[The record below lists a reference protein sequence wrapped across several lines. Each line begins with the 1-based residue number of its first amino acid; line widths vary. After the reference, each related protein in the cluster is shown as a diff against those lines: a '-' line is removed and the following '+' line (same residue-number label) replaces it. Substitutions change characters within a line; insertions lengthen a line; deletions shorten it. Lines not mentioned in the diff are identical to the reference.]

1 MNNRRLPKAWLHQE
15 HFQAQTIQPLDE
27 AAASFIVGNA
37 MKSPEVAAHPSELD
51 VVLVQG
57 TSVHVRGGIEIS
69 VFLAKADLRKI
80 SQDVSLVRLQIPE
93 SVSKQD
99 DAERG
104 SVPVQSVESKEVFL
118 PTGMTKESTLQ
129 LMSSWPEGSVCLILV
144 AGGADGLGQLLVALE
159 AAGILT
165 SDLASTY
172 QLAEKLGS
180 GGEADVYV
188 GKRLQVRQNDK
199 KTVAL
204 KILRAPAKEECPETI
219 KQEVEMLAQVQHHPN
234 VLELCGIMQ
243 GKHPVSGKICWVL
256 ATSFCD
262 QGDLY
267 SRAQQHPLSEANAQ
281 DIILGLLEA
290 LAFIHER
297 GVVHRDVKCDNILL
311 TGSGPVLADFGVACR
326 LKDAARMR
334 ERVGSIGWLAPEM
347 VDKTTTYDAKVDVFG
362 TGCSMYF
369 AMTGGG
375 PFGHTKAKIRSNNF
389 QGKLVLDLETMAKMS
404 SEGRNF
410 LMALLAQK
418 SQRPS
423 AKEASCNP
431 WFTITPGLA
440 SAESGLGLPAQEGI
454 TVPSPTRTF
463 HAPPAPAAPP
473 CGESWLVRMWRFV
486 SGRSPLRQAPD
497 QPLVQ
502 AWCEDSQVK
511 TKVGRGVRPVV
522 KLLSPGPSPV
532 SR

>member
-1 MNNRRLPKAWLHQE
+1 MSNRRLPKAWLHPE
-15 HFQAQTIQPLDE
+15 HLQAKTIQPLDE
-27 AAASFIVGNA
+27 VAASLIVGNP
-37 MKSPEVAAHPSELD
+37 MQSPQVAAHPSELEL
-51 VVLVQG
+51 VLVQG
-57 TSVHVRGGIEIS
+57 TSVHFRGGIGIS
-69 VFLAKADLRKI
+69 VLLAKANFRKI
-80 SQDVSLVRLQIPE
+80 SQDVSFVRLQIPE
-93 SVSKQD
+93 SASKQD
-99 DAERG
+99 DAEGG

-118 PTGMTKESTLQ
+118 PTGMTKESTQQ
-129 LMSSWPEGSVCLILV
+129 LTSSWPEGSVCLILV

-159 AAGILT
+159 AAGILS

-172 QLAEKLGS
+172 QLMEKLGS

-188 GKRLQVRQNDK
+188 GQRLQARWNDK

-204 KILRAPAKEECPETI
+204 KILRAPAKEECPETV
-219 KQEVEMLAQVQHHPN
+219 KQEVEILAQVQHHPN

-243 GKHPVSGKICWVL
+243 GKHPVSAKNCWVL

-262 QGDLY
+262 EGDLF
-267 SRAQQHPLSEANAQ
+267 SRAQQHRLSESNAQ

-326 LKDAARMR
+326 LNDAARMR

-347 VDKTTTYDAKVDVFG
+347 VDKTTTYDAKVDIFG
-362 TGCSMYF
+362 AGCSMYF
-369 AMTGGG
+369 VMTGGG

-404 SEGRNF
+404 SEGRSF
-410 LMALLAQK
+410 LMALLAPK
-418 SQRPS
+418 AQRPS
-423 AKEASCNP
+423 AKEASRDP
-431 WFTITPGLA
+431 WFTITPGLPG
-440 SAESGLGLPAQEGI
+440 AESALGLPAQEGI

-463 HAPPAPAAPP
+463 QARPTPAAPH
-473 CGESWLVRMWRFV
+473 GESWLARMWRFV
-486 SGRSPLRQAPD
+486 SGRSPLPQAPD

-502 AWCEDSQVK
+502 AWCEEQAK

-522 KLLSPGPSPV
+522 KPLSPGPIPV
-532 SR
+532 AR